1 MNLPLSRAVH
11 ALGTSAWPPRARR
24 AFLASAFVAGALA
37 CMPAFASQLVPQN
50 LARMIQK
57 SDVIVTGEVLE
68 ITDGIDK
75 GLPFTQ
81 VTLSVKGSIKRNLA
95 LDSQYTFRQYG
106 LLKPRKLA
114 SGHYL
119 LPSTFEGQPTWTRG
133 ERVTVFM
140 NPAVGASGLRTP
152 VGLAQGKFTYSG
164 SKTANSSGNRNL
176 FTGVSVKAG
185 KLTASES
192 DMLRTAS
199 GPVEAGVLLGLV
211 RRAVDEQWIEKGWMQ

>member
-1 MNLPLSRAVH
+1 MTSIPSFRWSRRRPPPGRAPLA
-11 ALGTSAWPPRARR
+11 A
-24 AFLASAFVAGALA
+24 AFVVLALA
-37 CMPAFASQLVPQN
+37 VAPALASQLVPQN
-50 LARMIQK
+50 LARMIEK

-68 ITDGIDK
+68 LTDGIEN
-75 GLPFTQ
+75 GLPYTQ

-119 LPSTFEGQPTWTRG
+119 LPSTFEGMPTWVRG

-140 NPAVGASGLRTP
+140 NGPVGTHQMRTP

-164 SKTANSSGNRNL
+164 SKTANSYGNRDL
-176 FTGVSVKAG
+176 FTGMSVKAG
-185 KLTASES
+185 ILTPTEA
-192 DMLRTAS
+192 DMLRTS
-199 GPVEAGVLLGLV
+199 RGPVEAGVLLGLV
-211 RRAVDEQWIEKGWMQ
+211 RRAVDGDWIAKGWMQ